1 MTDARTPET
10 YFRSSEQR
18 KQEALTHIRERLDDL
33 LLRLRQLKE
42 EKTTT
47 PVHEQIVE
55 DEITKL
61 EMKRYRQQSL
71 ENALNVVDASIS
83 ASSQKFIESIE
94 HALEYKVFCRVE
106 PYMVAAG
113 DEIEEQVFYS
123 E

>member
-47 PVHEQIVE
+47 PVHEQVVE
-55 DEITKL
+55 DEITKF
-61 EMKRYRQQSL
+61 EMKRYRCQSF
-71 ENALNVVDASIS
+71 ENALDVVEASIS
-83 ASSQKFIESIE
+83 GSHDNFIESICN
-94 HALEYKVFCRVE
+94 AIEYKVFCRVE
-106 PYMVAAG
+106 PYMVDAG

-123 E
+123 Q